1 MKAHVKKVIGGA
13 AIVIAGAFIAPWEGK
28 RNTAY
33 VDIAGVLTVCYG
45 HTGPDVHRGLRVT
58 DEECKRLLSEDLAEA
73 LTVVNRSVTAPM
85 SEPRKAGLA
94 SFVFNVGETKF
105 KRSTLL
111 QMLNADHP
119 AACDQLL
126 RWIYVYDPVTG
137 QYVVNDGIR
146 QRRTEERELCLYE

>member
-1 MKAHVKKVIGGA
+1 MKARVRKVIGGA
-13 AIVIAGAFIAPWEGK
+13 AIVTAGAFVAPWEGK

-58 DEECKRLLSEDLAEA
+58 DQECKWLLSEDLAEA
-73 LTVVNRSVTAPM
+73 LTVVNQSVTAPM

-105 KRSTLL
+105 KHSTLL
-111 QMLNADHP
+111 RLLNRGHP

-126 RWIYVYDPVTG
+126 RWIYVYDPVTD
-137 QYVVNDGIR
+137 QYVINDSIR
-146 QRRTEERELCLYE
+146 QRRIEERELCLYE

>member
-1 MKAHVKKVIGGA
+1 MRAHVKKVIGGA
-13 AIVIAGAFIAPWEGK
+13 AIVIAGALVAPWEGK

-45 HTGPDVHRGLRVT
+45 HTGRDVYRGLRVT
-58 DEECKRLLSEDLAEA
+58 DAECKRLLKEDLGEA
-73 LTVVNRSVTAPM
+73 LAVVNQSVTAPM

-105 KRSTLL
+105 THSTLL
-111 QMLNADHP
+111 RLLNRGHP

-126 RWIYVYDPVTG
+126 RWIYVYDPNTG
-137 QYVVNDGIR
+137 EYVISEGIR
-146 QRRTEERELCLYE
+146 QRRIEERELCLYE

>member
-13 AIVIAGAFIAPWEGK
+13 AIMIAGAFVAPWEGK

-45 HTGPDVHRGLRVT
+45 HTGRDVYRGLRVT
-58 DEECKRLLSEDLAEA
+58 DQECKRLLSEDLAEA
-73 LTVVNRSVTAPM
+73 MSVVNRSVTAPM

-105 KRSTLL
+105 THSTLL
-111 QMLNADHP
+111 RLLNRGHP

-126 RWIYVYDPVTG
+126 RWIYVYDPNTG
-137 QYVVNDGIR
+137 EYVISEGIR
-146 QRRTEERELCLYE
+146 QRRIEERELCLYE